1 MTPTGDVHATPHA
14 DTEPVHGRHRSV
26 PRRRTGVPVNIF
38 MARLVRHLRACVIG
52 LVALPCAMT
61 AAAIEPGMPN
71 PPARPTR
78 VRCAILIVNVID
90 IDDVSESFEAKIS
103 LVASWHDP
111 RLAFDAAAEGTD
123 RKLFQGPY
131 QFSELFR
138 GWWPQL
144 VLVNEVGLGDITA
157 VKLEV
162 APDGGVR
169 LMQQRTVRLETPM
182 QLHDYPFDRQRLQAA
197 LVPFGT
203 TTDEVV
209 LEVDERYADTTDELV
224 RRNQDVNVAGWI
236 LRHLEM
242 VVDETFLSMGNGR
255 RTFSRLLTTI
265 HLERRSWQLVWQLLF
280 PLVVIVSMIWSV
292 FWIDPESLSDRL
304 NVSFIGVLTIVAY
317 QFVVIDHMPRMSYLT
332 FTDTLLLVSFVT
344 MSATIP
350 QSLAI
355 DSLVRKGHTGRAQRI
370 DHICRWAFPLAY
382 LIAIAATIA
391 WFSGH

>member
-1 MTPTGDVHATPHA
+1 MTSLA
-14 DTEPVHGRHRSV
+14 
-26 PRRRTGVPVNIF
+26 RR
-38 MARLVRHLRACVIG
+38 AAACVVG
-52 LVALPCAMT
+52 LAMLRCVVAAE
-61 AAAIEPGMPN
+61 AIEPGMPN
-71 PPARPTR
+71 PPASPTR
-78 VRCAILIVNVID
+78 VRCALLIVDVID

-111 RLAFDAAAEGTD
+111 RLAFDAAAEGTE

-131 QFSELFR
+131 QVAEVFA

-144 VLVNEVGLGDITA
+144 VLVNEIGLGDITA
-157 VKLEV
+157 VTVEV

-182 QLHDYPFDRQRLQAA
+182 QLHDYPFDEQRLRAI
-197 LVPFGT
+197 LLPFGST
-203 TTDEVV
+203 IDDVV

-224 RRNQDVNVAGWI
+224 RRNEDVNVAGWI

-242 VVDETFLSMGNGR
+242 VVDETFLTTGNGR
-255 RTFSRLLTTI
+255 RTFSRLVATI

-280 PLVVIVSMIWSV
+280 PLVVIVSMIWSI

-350 QSLAI
+350 QSLVI
-355 DSLVRKGHTGRAQRI
+355 DSLVRRGHTGRARRI
-370 DHICRWAFPLAY
+370 DRICRWAFPLAY
-382 LIAIAATIA
+382 LIAIAATVA
-391 WFSGH
+391 WFAGH